1 MNEQEIQD
9 VVHRIEMDKIE
20 YFRLADRWERMWKL
34 EHFAETAEEMVEDY
48 GQERVIIPTPQN
60 VVSLGMRMISDEPI
74 IDIPSSS
81 VEEDDEVAAL
91 KRKRWLNGLWQ
102 RTCRETRRNPVND
115 AKWFAF
121 VRGRFSVDI
130 RWVRDLYPKKMR
142 ERKLPILVR
151 GLDPLNTGS
160 VVGDMYVQAAY
171 HKYRERREIL
181 AQLYPDFKWQDATI
195 NDPGLEPY
203 HIGSRSH
210 RESEVIDY
218 WWHESDGS
226 VWNAVLIDGN
236 FAIKPK
242 KTLYFDLP
250 IIEGYA
256 DSSPLNDE
264 AYRGLSLL
272 NGIYELWKYQNR
284 LASLTA
290 TGLLYYLWPIIKVTT
305 TQGAKPPEIKRSP
318 GAIYPLP
325 AGADMD
331 VVHATID
338 LGLVRQMTQQI
349 ESEIS
354 KSTWPGVM
362 FGEEPGQIQAGYG
375 INILAQQAKGRV
387 NQTRQ
392 SLESALEYAN
402 QLILSQIETNA
413 GKQGV
418 EMWGWSKGDGAIYR
432 EVLTPKDI
440 QGFYENMVRL
450 SPEMPTDDVQKL
462 TLGLRLVEEQ
472 IISRQTFRSNWL
484 NMPMPADED
493 IRVNLE
499 QALLSEPMAPKTY
512 LRTLQARYPKTWAD
526 IVAGT
531 ELEQFAHLEQEA
543 GEKNAEANMPPEAGM
558 PPIPAE
564 LMQQM
569 MMQQQMPPMPPGMVP
584 GMMPGMPPGMAPGMP
599 PQMPVQAAG
608 PVQNV
613 PPQMVGQLTPEML
626 GLPPGTPPEIF
637 YELTGQPLPTL
648 NDMLTGGRLPPEM
661 AGLMGGM

>member
-1 MNEQEIQD
+1 MNETEIKD
-9 VVHRIEMDKIE
+9 AVRRIEADKLE
-20 YFRLADRWERMWKL
+20 YYRLADRWERMWKL
-34 EHFAETAEEMVEDY
+34 EHFAETAEEMVEEY

-60 VVSLGMRMISDEPI
+60 VVNLGMRMIADEPI
-74 IDIPSSS
+74 IEIPSSG
-81 VEEDDEVAAL
+81 VEEDDEAAAG
-91 KRKRWLNGLWQ
+91 KRKRWLNAVWQ
-102 RTCRETRRNPVND
+102 RTCRETRRNPIND
-115 AKWFAF
+115 AKWFSF

-130 RWVRDLYPKKMR
+130 RWVRDLYPKTMRDRKM
-142 ERKLPILVR
+142 PVLVR

-160 VVGDMYVQAAY
+160 LLGDMFVQAVY
-171 HKYRERREIL
+171 HKYRERREVL
-181 AQLYPDFKWQDATI
+181 AQLYPDHVFDDDYVPEDT
-195 NDPGLEPY
+195 GLQPY
-203 HIGSRSH
+203 YIGSHSQ

-218 WWHESDGS
+218 WWRDTDGS
-226 VWNAVLIDGN
+226 VWNAVLIDGV
-236 FAIKPK
+236 FAIKPR
-242 KTLYFDLP
+242 KTLYVDLP

-264 AYRGLSLL
+264 TYRGLSLL
-272 NGIYELWKYQNR
+272 HGIYELWKYQNR

-305 TQGAKPPEIKRSP
+305 TQGTKPPDIKRSP

-375 INILAQQAKGRV
+375 INILAQQARGRV

-402 QLILSQIETNA
+402 QLILSQVETNA
-413 GKQGV
+413 GKEGV
-418 EMWGWSKGDGAIYR
+418 EIWGWSKGDGAIYR
-432 EVLTPKDI
+432 ETLTPKDI
-440 QGFYENMVRL
+440 QGYYENMVRL
-450 SPEMPTDDVQKL
+450 TPEMPTDDVQKL

-499 QALLSEPMAPKTY
+499 QALMSEPMAPKTY
-512 LRTLQARYPKTWAD
+512 LRVLQARFPKTWAD
-526 IVAGT
+526 IVSGT
-531 ELEQFAHLEQEA
+531 ELEQFAHAEQEA
-543 GEKNAEANMPPEAGM
+543 QQPSPEEGSGM
-558 PPIPAE
+558 PPVPPE

-569 MMQQQMPPMPPGMVP
+569 MMQQQMPPQMPQQ
-584 GMMPGMPPGMAPGMP
+584 MP
-599 PQMPVQAAG
+599 PQMPVQAPG

-637 YELTGQPLPTL
+637 YELTGQELPTL